1 VTVPIDAPVRVL
13 LADDHAV
20 VRMGLRALLS
30 SAPDVDVVGEAED
43 GEQAVAQ
50 VASLCPDVVI
60 MDLSMDGMHGLAATQ
75 AITRHHP
82 DTRVLVLTMH
92 DEEEYLVPLLEAGAA
107 GYVVKSAAGAELL
120 GAVRAIAAG
129 RSWVRAEAA
138 PLLAGAFQRRAR
150 VDDTRQRYESLS
162 ERERNVFL
170 FIAQGYTTSQIG
182 KRLFISAKTV
192 DTYRRRV
199 NAKLDIADRADY
211 VRLALDLGLLVS
223 ESPEAR

>member
-1 VTVPIDAPVRVL
+1 MPNDAPVRVL

-50 VASLCPDVVI
+50 VAALHPHVVI

-150 VDDTRQRYESLS
+150 VDDTRQRYDSLS
-162 ERERNVFL
+162 DRERNVFL